1 MDSPSR
7 HLCLVYEGPPS
18 QQLPALVAA
27 TREKLKQN
35 CRCLYLNSPTMV
47 VGMGSYLAASGVDVA
62 REVARGGLV
71 LSSERH
77 LIDDYRFDVQLM
89 IDSLQSALEDAL
101 QKGFSGLWATGDMTW
116 EFGPQK
122 DFSSLLEYE
131 WHLEEF
137 MNEHPEISGIC
148 QYRADLLPRSAMRN
162 GLVAHPTI
170 FVNETLSRLNPQYIH
185 PNNFTPDSADN
196 PELDG
201 FINELIS
208 QETLS

>member
-7 HLCLVYEGPPS
+7 HRCLIYEGPPS

-27 TREKLKQN
+27 TRKKLQQN
-35 CRCLYLNSPTMV
+35 CRCLYLNSPAMV
-47 VGMGSYLAASGVDVA
+47 AGMGSYLAASGVDVA
-62 REVARGGLV
+62 HEVARGGLV
-71 LSSERH
+71 LSSEQH
-77 LIDDYRFDVQLM
+77 LIDDYRFDIQHM
-89 IDSLQSALEDAL
+89 INGLQSALEDAL
-101 QKGFSGLWATGDMTW
+101 QQGFRGLWATGDMTW

-131 WHLEEF
+131 WRFEEF

-162 GLVAHPTI
+162 GLVAHATI
-170 FVNETLSRLNPQYIH
+170 FVNQTLSRLNPHYIH
-185 PNNFTPDSADN
+185 PKSFTPDSTDN

-201 FINELIS
+201 FINDLIA
-208 QETLS
+208 QETLN